1 MKCLIRKEVELFN
14 PTFIARFCDGV
25 IIFFE
30 ELVYD
35 ESNLVSSPFGIV
47 TGLLAC
53 SYHLFY

>member
-35 ESNLVSSPFGIV
+35 ESNLVTLPLKIMV
-47 TGLLAC
+47 A
-53 SYHLFY
+53 